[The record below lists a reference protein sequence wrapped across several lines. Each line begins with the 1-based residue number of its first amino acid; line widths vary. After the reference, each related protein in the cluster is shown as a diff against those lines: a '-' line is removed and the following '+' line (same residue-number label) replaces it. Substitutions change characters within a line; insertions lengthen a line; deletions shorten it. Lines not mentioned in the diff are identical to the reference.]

1 MPRLSRPRRIQHERV
16 AECLEHRDFQLFL
29 KRPFWEFASDRFLR
43 FAKFFRQQFSPR
55 LPTDQSR
62 RFRQRKFT
70 PILQFSSLSLGDFD
84 LNDLKESLSK
94 IQLPFWVDLSSPY
107 HPDKKRLMTVHDFFK
122 YTEKQGRTFFESL
135 DRDGDGIVTL
145 DDMKYA
151 MKKFKLP
158 EKYAREFLAHA
169 RGGKWWVKQITWD
182 EFKALV
188 DERESDV
195 LRAYTTLTVNKRGE
209 IDSEGIKNSLTK
221 LGLPS
226 TEDNA
231 KAMLRAIGSEDDG
244 YVSYTKF
251 RNFAILLPKHTLM
264 KSDPSLIWFESA
276 TYVPIGPPRTE
287 SDILGTGKMLLTAA
301 LAGGLASACS
311 TFVMHPIDTLKT
323 RVQSTVGAS
332 TFSIL
337 KSVPKIGV
345 QNLFRGIVPATA
357 GSGLSQSLRTCAYEG
372 VFRFLSFFTQGG
384 FEVQLQGLAI
394 GVGTFMACG
403 VRIPCEVL
411 KQRLQIGRH
420 ANARQALQVALQTDG
435 PRGLY
440 RGTLAL
446 ISREVPFYMFGMMFY
461 QMLKKV
467 FRGEMFG
474 GGSGRKLRTW
484 EILTV
489 GALSGALGA
498 IATTPAD
505 VVKTRIMS
513 AAAGTVVSPSQILI
527 EILKAEGIPALFKGW
542 LPRAVW
548 IAPVGVMNF
557 AGYELAKQAI
567 MEAEKRKDELEYNFK
582 RLGETN
588 QGNCIHF
595 IET

>member
-1 MPRLSRPRRIQHERV
+1 MPRLTRPRRKHNDV
-16 AECLEHRDFQLFL
+16 AESHPRLEFPQFG
-29 KRPFWEFASDRFLR
+29 KRPFLEFASDGILR
-43 FAKFFRQQFSPR
+43 FAKFFRQRFSPR
-55 LPTDQSR
+55 VQSEQSR
-62 RFRQRKFT
+62 RFNQRKFS

-84 LNDLKESLSK
+84 LSDLKESLSR
-94 IQLPFWVDLSSPY
+94 IQLPFWVDLSSPG

-122 YTEKQGRTFFESL
+122 YTEKQGRSFFDSL
-135 DRDGDGIVTL
+135 DRDSDGIVTL
-145 DDMKYA
+145 DDMKHA

-158 EKYAREFLAHA
+158 EKYAQEFLAHA
-169 RGGKWWVKQITWD
+169 RGGRWWVKSITWD

-188 DERESDV
+188 DERESDM

-209 IDSEGIKNSLTK
+209 IDSEGIRNSLTK

-244 YVSYTKF
+244 YVSYSKF

-287 SDILGTGKMLLTAA
+287 GDVVGTSKMLLTAA

-332 TFSIL
+332 TLSIL

-345 QNLFRGIVPATA
+345 QNLFKGIVPATA

-372 VFRFLSFFTQGG
+372 VFRFLSVFTGGG
-384 FEVQLQGLAI
+384 FEVQMQGLAI
-394 GVGTFMACG
+394 GVGTFIGCG

-420 ANARQALQVALQTDG
+420 SNARQALQVALSTDG

-461 QMLKKV
+461 QALKKV
-467 FRGEMFG
+467 FAGEMFG
-474 GGSGRKLRTW
+474 GGSGRRLRTW

-527 EILKAEGIPALFKGW
+527 DILKAEGIPALFKG
-542 LPRAVW
+542 
-548 IAPVGVMNF
+548 IMNLILLI
-557 AGYELAKQAI
+557 Y
-567 MEAEKRKDELEYNFK
+567 
-582 RLGETN
+582 
-588 QGNCIHF
+588 
-595 IET
+595 